1 MLTIQRIFSLPVQ
14 IFTKE
19 AVVLVFFRTC
29 HDVVVA
35 IAANHGQR
43 FNSTGQETTIM
54 NILVYCI
61 MHRWR
66 VIRHPALL
74 LRLRGVYTLRFA
86 RVDAHPARIV
96 ASSIETDLWKLNTFD
111 PSPHNF
117 SSILFPKSFFV
128 RKRWSI
134 RLDSFCSWYSTH
146 ISFNLRIREC
156 KYLKRKVGFRNLYRI
171 YNYFLQKNSEL
182 RVKIRVTFCQI
193 SSISS

>member
-1 MLTIQRIFSLPVQ
+1 MFLLYISPISLLFQLNKKREGRKKEDRIVEGKEFIEFIEQVFAKNQSRTLVTIQRIFSLPVQ

-86 RVDAHPARIV
+86 RVDAYLARIV

-117 SSILFPKSFFV
+117 SSISFPKSSFIC
-128 RKRWSI
+128 KR
-134 RLDSFCSWYSTH
+134 
-146 ISFNLRIREC
+146 
-156 KYLKRKVGFRNLYRI
+156 
-171 YNYFLQKNSEL
+171 
-182 RVKIRVTFCQI
+182 
-193 SSISS
+193 

>member
-1 MLTIQRIFSLPVQ
+1 MVTIQRIFSLPIQ

-29 HDVVVA
+29 HVVVVA
-35 IAANHGQR
+35 IAANHGQPAR

-86 RVDAHPARIV
+86 RVDAYLARIV
-96 ASSIETDLWKLNTFD
+96 ASSIETDLWKLNTFPLLITSPPYLFQNL
-111 PSPHNF
+111 PSSVNDDRF
-117 SSILFPKSFFV
+117 Y
-128 RKRWSI
+128 I
-134 RLDSFCSWYSTH
+134 RLDSFCS
-146 ISFNLRIREC
+146 
-156 KYLKRKVGFRNLYRI
+156 
-171 YNYFLQKNSEL
+171 
-182 RVKIRVTFCQI
+182 
-193 SSISS
+193 

>member
-1 MLTIQRIFSLPVQ
+1 MQKISRELCLRSNESSPFPFKFSRKKLLCLFFFERVTMLLGYSS
-14 IFTKE
+14 E
-19 AVVLVFFRTC
+19 SW
-29 HDVVVA
+29 
-35 IAANHGQR
+35 

-128 RKRWSI
+128 RKR
-134 RLDSFCSWYSTH
+134 
-146 ISFNLRIREC
+146 
-156 KYLKRKVGFRNLYRI
+156 
-171 YNYFLQKNSEL
+171 
-182 RVKIRVTFCQI
+182 
-193 SSISS
+193 

>member
-1 MLTIQRIFSLPVQ
+1 MFLLYISPISLLFQLNKKREGRKKEDRIVEGKEFIEFIEQVFAKNQSRTLLTIQRIFSLPVQ

-86 RVDAHPARIV
+86 RVDAYLARIV

-128 RKRWSI
+128 RKR
-134 RLDSFCSWYSTH
+134 
-146 ISFNLRIREC
+146 
-156 KYLKRKVGFRNLYRI
+156 
-171 YNYFLQKNSEL
+171 
-182 RVKIRVTFCQI
+182 
-193 SSISS
+193 